1 MSKLVGLNLIDPI
14 DGSVLPDSVIEIDH
28 GIVRSLET
36 GFGESGPFA
45 GMFAIPG
52 LIDGHVHL
60 TLDGGSSVRTTFQEA
75 SDDDL
80 VRLALGNARTAAKAG
95 VTLVRDCG
103 WPRHLSRVLLEA
115 LRSDPLLPDVLS
127 SGAPM
132 TRLGGHCHFFGG
144 EVADPSDA
152 LRLVD
157 ELADSGSDWLKVMV
171 TGGGLTPG
179 TRPQD
184 VELSPEILGVA
195 INRARTIGLG
205 VAAHCHSLEGLRYC
219 IDLGVDTVEHVTMLD
234 EYGKPALDVALIER
248 AANSGVAFGPTVWGA
263 YKTAEGIRKS
273 GPINP
278 NDIHALERLDSRR
291 SNVAA
296 FHDVGVAMVAGTD
309 AGATG
314 TAFDSLAFELRCY
327 VDAGLTPLEAIQTA
341 TTSAA
346 NSLRLPER
354 GRVAPGKVADIVVLR
369 DNPLEDI
376 SRIANPVAVFR
387 RGQEVRLD

>member
-1 MSKLVGLNLIDPI
+1 
-14 DGSVLPDSVIEIDH
+14 
-28 GIVRSLET
+28 
-36 GFGESGPFA
+36 
-45 GMFAIPG
+45 
-52 LIDGHVHL
+52 
-60 TLDGGSSVRTTFQEA
+60 
-75 SDDDL
+75 
-80 VRLALGNARTAAKAG
+80 
-95 VTLVRDCG
+95 
-103 WPRHLSRVLLEA
+103 
-115 LRSDPLLPDVLS
+115 
-127 SGAPM
+127 
-132 TRLGGHCHFFGG
+132 
-144 EVADPSDA
+144 
-152 LRLVD
+152 
-157 ELADSGSDWLKVMV
+157 
-171 TGGGLTPG
+171 
-179 TRPQD
+179 
-184 VELSPEILGVA
+184 
-195 INRARTIGLG
+195 
-205 VAAHCHSLEGLRYC
+205 
-219 IDLGVDTVEHVTMLD
+219 MLD

-263 YKTAEGIRKS
+263 YKTAERIRKS